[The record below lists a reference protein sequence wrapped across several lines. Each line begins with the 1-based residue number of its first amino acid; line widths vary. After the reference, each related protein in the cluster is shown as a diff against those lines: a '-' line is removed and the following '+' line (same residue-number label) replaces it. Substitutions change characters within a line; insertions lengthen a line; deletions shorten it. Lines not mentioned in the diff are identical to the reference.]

1 MGLLINFSKTFG
13 ILINA
18 GINIIQSLELSKN
31 ILNNV
36 VYRKSLEKVKD
47 KIEAGNSIYNSF
59 LEEGELYPK
68 VFVQMI
74 GTGEETGSLDEMLI
88 KFNEYFENEINKKI
102 DTISSSL
109 EPVFIILIAGIILFI
124 TLSIYLP
131 VFKLGQVMKN
141 IS

>member
-1 MGLLINFSKTFG
+1 
-13 ILINA
+13 
-18 GINIIQSLELSKN
+18 
-31 ILNNV
+31 
-36 VYRKSLEKVKD
+36 
-47 KIEAGNSIYNSF
+47 
-59 LEEGELYPK
+59 
-68 VFVQMI
+68 MI